1 MYHSTST
8 FDPASLG
15 ETAGAIHGLELVR
28 FLGPQDHLHLRAFF
42 LGLSPDDRYCRFQ
55 TAASDTFLDRYAM
68 TYDFN
73 RMFAVGLFVAGRLEA
88 VGELVLPVDP
98 MVSDRAADGAGEIAI
113 AVRSPLR
120 GQGWGSRLGAMLKL
134 KALSLG
140 LGNVHA
146 SYLPAN
152 APMRRIGRGMGMF
165 ERRGSDDITASAT
178 LP

>member
-1 MYHSTST
+1 MTT
-8 FDPASLG
+8 VGFLANGARPDAERVRILG
-15 ETAGAIHGLELVR
+15 A
-28 FLGPQDHLHLRAFF
+28 QDHLHLRAFF

-55 TAASDTFLDRYAM
+55 TAASDEFLDRYAM
-68 TYDFN
+68 TYNFD

-88 VGELVLPVDP
+88 VGELVLPVEP
-98 MVSDRAADGAGEIAI
+98 VGSDRAADGAGEIAI
-113 AVRSPLR
+113 AVRSSLR
-120 GQGWGSRLGAMLKL
+120 GQGWGSRIGAMLKL

-140 LGNVHA
+140 LSNVHA

-165 ERRGSDDITASAT
+165 ERRGSGDITASAL